1 MTTTKKDP
9 VVVVLQMTGA
19 NDYLNTI
26 IPYTNGHYR
35 DARPKVGIPEDQV
48 LPIDGELA
56 FNPQMGPIKKLYDEG
71 KVAIIHGIGYENSP
85 RSHFRSMDIWHTCE
99 PDIVGTEGW
108 AGRVIRDLDPN
119 SENVLKGV
127 NFGQGLPRALALR
140 GVPVTSVSS
149 LESYGVLSSVPGVAA
164 EAERNHDSGPVR
176 PDVRPGHRHR

>member
-1 MTTTKKDP
+1 MATTKKDP

-56 FNPQMGPIKKLYDEG
+56 FNPNMGPIKKLYDEG

-108 AGRVIRDLDPN
+108 AGRVIRELDPN
-119 SENVLKGV
+119 SEERLEGSQLRAGIASCPVAARSARNLGLQPRVLRCTV
-127 NFGQGLPRALALR
+127 QRPRAWLLR
-140 GVPVTSVSS
+140 PSGPRSWSVS
-149 LESYGVLSSVPGVAA
+149 PGCTP
-164 EAERNHDSGPVR
+164 RR
-176 PDVRPGHRHR
+176 